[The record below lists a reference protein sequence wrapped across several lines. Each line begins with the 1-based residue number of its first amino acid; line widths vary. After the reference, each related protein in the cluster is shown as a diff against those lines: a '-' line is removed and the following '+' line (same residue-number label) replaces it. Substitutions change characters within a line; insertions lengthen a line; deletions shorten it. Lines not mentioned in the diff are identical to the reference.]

1 MSREA
6 KLRQPEH
13 QLQKLRVYINNRKP
27 GGSATETKAGEQI
40 EYRHWHPTASRWIMW
55 LKLGMFFSTS
65 VFN

>member
-40 EYRHWHPTASRWIMW
+40 EYRH
-55 LKLGMFFSTS
+55 
-65 VFN
+65 